1 MFSAVDKIVTH
12 DSYARIELISPHP
25 LLMIA
30 GTKADTRYYS
40 EQAIARAQEPKE
52 FFLIDGATHVDRYD
66 KEEFLGPSSPSS
78 MRSTRNGWHRPSR
91 DESGRGRKGDVLNTS
106 PRACAP

>member
-52 FFLIDGATHVDRYD
+52 FFSDR
-66 KEEFLGPSSPSS
+66 
-78 MRSTRNGWHRPSR
+78 RSHARRSLR
-91 DESGRGRKGDVLNTS
+91 QGRI
-106 PRACAP
+106 PRTVVTKFDALYTQWLA